1 MGNSTRSKTPVSST
15 RPRREEEW
23 LSRTKAS
30 WNWYVPFVLW
40 PSPPLVLSPPY
51 SPDVCADVQSLLS
64 GKDVLLQTCGSLNQ
78 NLWSYDTSTLKAGS
92 SNLCMTYAS
101 TSPSIAA
108 NDVIELTQCTNAAT
122 WKFYDTVAYS
132 SDISGRSFEKV
143 HIVSMEDSSKCLSVS
158 SASNRADVIYA
169 NCNLS
174 DQRQNWATNEL
185 GQMFLKDYTNL
196 CIQVLRYTTG
206 TDVKLRECDS
216 SKQSQQFVFD
226 GNHDNEI
233 TPVITADLCLT
244 YDTRRRLRDRNLQ
257 FLRRKM
263 TLELCNGSDAQGW
276 IFNDWLSEMNPE
288 QFWKCFES
296 CFIVP

>member
-1 MGNSTRSKTPVSST
+1 MTGLFCNHSNCTHSLLVNLDYPIY
-15 RPRREEEW
+15 
-23 LSRTKAS
+23 LS
-30 WNWYVPFVLW
+30 F
-40 PSPPLVLSPPY
+40 PS
-51 SPDVCADVQSLLS
+51 DVCVDVDSLQE
-64 GKDVLLQTCGSLNQ
+64 GKVLYLQTCDSLNQ
-78 NLWSYDTSTLKAGS
+78 NLWAYDASTLKAGS

-108 NDVIELTQCTNAAT
+108 NDVIELAQCTSAAT
-122 WKFYDTVAYS
+122 WTWYDVAAYTS
-132 SDISGRSFEKV
+132 GIAGRSFEKV

-174 DQRQNWATNEL
+174 DQRQNWATN
-185 GQMFLKDYTNL
+185 YTNL
-196 CIQVLRYTTG
+196 CIQVLRYTVG

-226 GNHDNEI
+226 GNHDSEI

-244 YDTRRRLRDRNLQ
+244 YDTRRRLRDRSLQ

-263 TLELCNGSDAQGW
+263 TLELCNGSDGQGW
-276 IFNDWLSEMNPE
+276 IFND
-288 QFWKCFES
+288 
-296 CFIVP
+296 

>member
-1 MGNSTRSKTPVSST
+1 M
-15 RPRREEEW
+15 
-23 LSRTKAS
+23 
-30 WNWYVPFVLW
+30 
-40 PSPPLVLSPPY
+40 
-51 SPDVCADVQSLLS
+51 QSLLS

-276 IFNDWLSEMNPE
+276 IFND
-288 QFWKCFES
+288 
-296 CFIVP
+296 

>member
-1 MGNSTRSKTPVSST
+1 MTAVFCNHSNCICIYSLLVNLDYHIY
-15 RPRREEEW
+15 
-23 LSRTKAS
+23 LS
-30 WNWYVPFVLW
+30 F
-40 PSPPLVLSPPY
+40 PS
-51 SPDVCADVQSLLS
+51 DVCVDVDSLQE
-64 GKDVLLQTCGSLNQ
+64 GKVLYLQTCDSLNQ
-78 NLWSYDTSTLKAGS
+78 NLWAYDTSTLKAGS

-108 NDVIELTQCTNAAT
+108 NDVIKLAQCTSAST
-122 WKFYDTVAYS
+122 FTFWDTVAYN
-132 SDISGRSFEKV
+132 SDIAGRSFEKV

-196 CIQVLRYTTG
+196 CIQVLRYTVGTG
-206 TDVKLRECDS
+206 VKLRECDS

-226 GNHDNEI
+226 GNHANEI

-276 IFNDWLSEMNPE
+276 IFND
-288 QFWKCFES
+288 
-296 CFIVP
+296 